1 MKVEVSR
8 KLVHLVAILIPGL
21 YYILPKA
28 YSIIILGIVTAI
40 FILVDYTRL
49 HIQAVQRPFIL
60 LFGQL
65 LRRKEYYS
73 FTGGTYLLLA
83 AFVSILIFPDRGIFM
98 LAILYLVIGDTV
110 AALIGLSFGH
120 QKIFRKTLEGTLAC
134 LISCILLAY
143 FIPQLPGINLSF
155 KVALIGAITATIVE
169 ALPTEVN
176 DNVVIP
182 ILSGAVM
189 QLTKLIIS

>member
-1 MKVEVSR
+1 MA
-8 KLVHLVAILIPGL
+8 LLIPGL
-21 YYILPKA
+21 YYILPKV

-40 FILVDYTRL
+40 FILIDYMRL
-49 HIQAVQRPFIL
+49 TVQAIQKPFLL
-60 LFGQL
+60 LFGQM
-65 LRRKEYYS
+65 LRRKEHYS

-83 AFVSILIFPDRGIFM
+83 SFVSILIFPDRGVFM

-110 AALIGLSFGH
+110 AALVGLSFGH

-134 LISCILLAY
+134 LISCVLLAY
-143 FIPQLPGINLSF
+143 FVPKLPGINLSL
-155 KVALIGAITATIVE
+155 KVSLIGAITATIVE

-189 QLTKLIIS
+189 QLAKLIIP